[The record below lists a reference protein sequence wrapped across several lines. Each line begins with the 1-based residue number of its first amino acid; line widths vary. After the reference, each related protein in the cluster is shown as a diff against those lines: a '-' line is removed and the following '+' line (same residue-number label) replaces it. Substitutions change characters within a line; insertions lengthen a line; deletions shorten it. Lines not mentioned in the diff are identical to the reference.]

1 MENKVQEVLHDVL
14 AFPRVAGHDN
24 AMSLHCIPF
33 TSLWRGRGGG
43 EGEEV
48 GRERRWGGR
57 GGGEGEE
64 VGSERWCGGRGG
76 GEGDA

>member
-1 MENKVQEVLHDVL
+1 MEDKVQEVLHDVL

-33 TSLWRGRGGG
+33 TSLRRWGGRGGG

-64 VGSERWCGGRGG
+64 VGRERR
-76 GEGDA
+76 

>member
-1 MENKVQEVLHDVL
+1 MEDTVQEVLHDVL

-43 EGEEV
+43 G
-48 GRERRWGGR
+48 ERRWGGR
-57 GGGEGEE
+57 GDGEGEE
-64 VGSERWCGGRGG
+64 VGSERRWGVRGG
-76 GEGDA
+76 E